1 MVYYFRRMT
10 KDKEYIIMKAFT
22 SSKNM
27 PVKSIGSSKGKK
39 TNQNSRV
46 PVHTPP
52 VKKDGNNSGTAKKE
66 NSPKQ

>member
-10 KDKEYIIMKAFT
+10 KDKEYIIMKPFA
-22 SSKNM
+22 SSKNI
-27 PVKSIGSSKGKK
+27 PAKNISPSNSKK

-52 VKKDGNNSGTAKKE
+52 VKKDGNKLGTTKGE
-66 NSPKQ
+66 NSPKK